1 MKNSFYFKLA
11 AIFAL
16 IFALLIPR
24 SFLSDIINERLGWR
38 QQAYASIAQSWPGE
52 QTLAGPVLVVPYKLT
67 YNVKEKIIDV
77 DKSNQTDVKNAQTN
91 PTEIVQK
98 EIVKEVT
105 LEDKL
110 YVIPKQLTVNGNVDS
125 SIRYRGIYGVPI
137 YNSTLKVQGE
147 FNFKPIVE
155 LIERN
160 KGVKIDWGKPHLS
173 VLVKDQRGISAP
185 PVLLWGNNKITFQPG
200 TGLAKAENG
209 MFATLPVINPE
220 QGQGLAFAFEMELK
234 GMRSINFAPLSDD
247 TVISL
252 SSNWASPSFT
262 GQLLPDSRDV
272 NAQGFSAQWRVSS
285 FSFNISGGMDACRKG
300 ECFKL
305 TEKAVGFEMVQPVDI
320 YQQSERSIKYA
331 FLFITLTF
339 VVLILLELLKK
350 LRIHP
355 IQYSLVGMA
364 LLVFYLLLISLA
376 EHIAFFYAY
385 SIGAI
390 ASTALLTLY
399 FGGILR
405 SSKLGLLLGAGLS
418 TLYSVLYVILQAE
431 ETALLLGSVL
441 IFAVLSLL
449 MLLTRHLDWYALT
462 GQSETKLPANQ

>member
-11 AIFAL
+11 TIFAL
-16 IFALLIPR
+16 IIALMIPR

-38 QQAYASIAQSWPGE
+38 EQAYTSIGQSWPGE

-77 DKSNQTDVKNAQTN
+77 DKTNKQVTKNEKLSN
-91 PTEIVQK
+91 TETIQK
-98 EIVKEVT
+98 EIIKEVT
-105 LEDKL
+105 FEDRL
-110 YVIPKQLTVNGNVDS
+110 YIIPKQLSVNGKVDS
-125 SIRYRGIYGVPI
+125 SMRYRGIYGIPI
-137 YNSTLKVQGE
+137 YNSALEIKGE
-147 FNFKPIVE
+147 FSFKPIAD

-160 KGVKIDWGKPHLS
+160 KGVKLDWGKPYLS
-173 VLVKDQRGISAP
+173 VLVNDQRGIAAP
-185 PVLLWGNNKITFQPG
+185 PVLKWGSDKITFQPG
-200 TGLAKAENG
+200 TGLSGAETG
-209 MFATLPVINPE
+209 MLATLPVINLE
-220 QGQGLAFAFEMELK
+220 QNQSLPFAFSMELK

-247 TVISL
+247 TVITL
-252 SSNWASPSFT
+252 TSNWASPSFT
-262 GQLLPDSRDV
+262 GQLLPDTRDV
-272 NAQGFSAQWRVSS
+272 TEQGFSAKWQASS
-285 FSFNISGGMDACRKG
+285 FSYNISGVMEACRKG
-300 ECFKL
+300 DCLRLK
-305 TEKAVGFEMVQPVDI
+305 EKAVGFELIQPVDV

-364 LLVFYLLLISLA
+364 LLVFYLLLISLS
-376 EHIAFFYAY
+376 EHISFLYAY
-385 SIGAI
+385 SIGAV

-405 SSKLGLLLGAGLS
+405 SHKLGLMLGSGLS
-418 TLYSVLYVILQAE
+418 VLYSLLYVILQAE
-431 ETALLLGSVL
+431 ETALLMGSVL
-441 IFAVLSLL
+441 IFAVLSIL

-462 GQSETKLPANQ
+462 GQSETSSQAN